1 MRILGIDY
9 GDKKIGLA
17 FGDSDIQV
25 AVPLDVV
32 PNAGAETIRIF
43 AEKVKAEDIDVIV
56 VGVPLSTGGHHS
68 AEQLEKTRKFIRA
81 LKEAVSIP
89 VVEEDES
96 YTTSESIRLQKEEGS
111 KASEDALA
119 AMLIVR
125 EYLEAIGNRQ

>member
-17 FGDSDIQV
+17 FGDSDVGV

-32 PNAGAETIRIF
+32 ANMGEATLRAF
-43 AEKVKAEDIDVIV
+43 AKKANTEDMDVIV

-68 AEQLEKTRKFIRA
+68 PVQLEKTRAFIKQ
-81 LKEAVSIP
+81 LEAMTPVP

-96 YTTSESIRLQKEEGS
+96 YTTAESIRLQREEGS
-111 KASEDALA
+111 DAEEDALA
-119 AMLIVR
+119 AMLIVQG
-125 EYLEAIGNRQ
+125 YLSRLAEGG